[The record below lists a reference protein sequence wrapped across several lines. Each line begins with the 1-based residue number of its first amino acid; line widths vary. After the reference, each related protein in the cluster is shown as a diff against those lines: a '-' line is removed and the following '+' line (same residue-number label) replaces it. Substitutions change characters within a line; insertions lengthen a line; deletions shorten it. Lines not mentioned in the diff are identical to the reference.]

1 MFTQI
6 IPGAKL
12 YSVDSS
18 LQNGVK
24 PCKNQDNIILF
35 SGVYII
41 LSLFSINIHYLYLLL
56 TNKTNQY

>member
-18 LQNGVK
+18 LLNGVK

-41 LSLFSINIHYLYLLL
+41 LSLFSINIHYLNLLL

>member
-24 PCKNQDNIILF
+24 SCKNQDNIILF

-41 LSLFSINIHYLYLLL
+41 LSLFSINIHYLNLLL